1 MDWILNMRDV
11 LEYIEDNLSSQI
23 DLDIISQKAC
33 CSIYNFQRIFSYI
46 SGVSLAEYI
55 RRRRMT
61 NAAFDIQKSN
71 DKISDIGFK
80 YGYESAAFFSR
91 AFQSVHGV
99 SPIKARDNG
108 IILNLYPKISL
119 SLNIIGGEVMKYRI
133 EEKSELRILGVR
145 TKLYEEHEKNMEI
158 VPQFWEETL
167 KSPVFQQLLSLES
180 TEPKGILG
188 ITVYHNPEEIYYYIG
203 VSTDEIIKD
212 GLMELT
218 IPNAKWVVFEN
229 EGYFPES
236 IQTIFKRFLTEWL
249 PFSGYEWD
257 EKPDIEVYPVTNS
270 KMVGGHSEV
279 WISITNKKRS

>member
-1 MDWILNMRDV
+1 
-11 LEYIEDNLSSQI
+11 
-23 DLDIISQKAC
+23 
-33 CSIYNFQRIFSYI
+33 
-46 SGVSLAEYI
+46 
-55 RRRRMT
+55 
-61 NAAFDIQKSN
+61 
-71 DKISDIGFK
+71 
-80 YGYESAAFFSR
+80 
-91 AFQSVHGV
+91 
-99 SPIKARDNG
+99 
-108 IILNLYPKISL
+108 
-119 SLNIIGGEVMKYRI
+119 MKYRI